1 MEESKSKIIVKE
13 VGLKIR
19 IGTRKSKLALWQSEW
34 VKEQIEKKFPDVE
47 VELIKIVTKGDKILD
62 VPLAKIGDKG
72 LFTKEIEDAMLKGE
86 VDIAVHS
93 LKDVPSKLPE
103 GLKLIAFSDREDPR
117 DALLS
122 CGKYTL
128 DTLPQGA
135 VVGTSSLRRKAQLRI
150 LRPDLEIKDL
160 RGNVDTRIRKL
171 KEGQYDAIILAAA
184 GVKRLGWENEIDEIL
199 SPDRMIPSVSQGILG
214 IEGRE
219 NDEEIEKIVREAINS
234 RESEIAATV
243 ERAFLRTVE
252 GGCQVPLGCYAVVEE
267 DRVHVRAFISDLN
280 GRFYYKEEGVF
291 RVENLEE
298 ADAVGIGVAERLL
311 SAGGKRILDELMKC
325 Q

>member
-1 MEESKSKIIVKE
+1 M
-13 VGLKIR
+13 KIR

-34 VKEQIEKKFPDVE
+34 VKAQIEKKFPEVE
-47 VELIKIVTKGDKILD
+47 VELVKITTKGDKILD

-72 LFTKEIEDAMLKGE
+72 LFTKEIEEAMLRGE

-93 LKDVPSKLPE
+93 LKDVPTKLPE
-103 GLKLIAFSDREDPR
+103 GLKLIAYSDREDPR
-117 DALLS
+117 DAFLS
-122 CGKYTL
+122 NGKYTL
-128 DTLPQGA
+128 ETLPEGA

-150 LRPDLEIKDL
+150 LRPDLETRDL

-184 GVKRLGWENEIDEIL
+184 GVKRLGWEDEIDEIL

-219 NDEEIEKIVREAINS
+219 DDKEIERIVREAINS
-234 RESEIAATV
+234 YESEVAATV

-252 GGCQVPLGCYAVVEE
+252 GGCQVPLGCYAVVNE
-267 DRVHVRAFISDLN
+267 DRVHVRAFISDLD
-280 GRFYYKEEGVF
+280 GKFFHREEGVF
-291 RVENLEE
+291 RFSSLED
-298 ADAVGIGVAERLL
+298 ADRIGVSVAERLL
-311 SAGGKRILDELMKC
+311 SAGGREILEELMKC

>member
-1 MEESKSKIIVKE
+1 M
-13 VGLKIR
+13 KIR

-150 LRPDLEIKDL
+150 LRPDLEIRDL

-199 SPDRMIPSVSQGILG
+199 SPSKMIPSVSQGILG

-219 NDEEIEKIVREAINS
+219 NDEKIEKIVREAINS

>member
-1 MEESKSKIIVKE
+1 M
-13 VGLKIR
+13 KIR

-34 VKEQIEKKFPDVE
+34 VKEQIEKKFPEVE
-47 VELIKIVTKGDKILD
+47 VELVKITTKGDKILD

-72 LFTKEIEDAMLKGE
+72 LFTKEIEDAMLRGE

-128 DTLPQGA
+128 DTLPEGA

-150 LRPDLEIKDL
+150 LRPDLEIRDL
-160 RGNVDTRIRKL
+160 RGNVDTRIGKL

-199 SPDRMIPSVSQGILG
+199 SPDKMIPSVSQGILG

-234 RESEIAATV
+234 IESEIAATV

-252 GGCQVPLGCYAVVEE
+252 GGCQVPLGCYAEVKG
-267 DRVHVRAFISDLN
+267 DTIHVRAFIADLN
-280 GRFYYKEEGVF
+280 GKFFYKEEGVF
-291 RVENLEE
+291 PIENPEE
-298 ADAVGIGVAERLL
+298 VGVGIAERLL

>member
-1 MEESKSKIIVKE
+1 M
-13 VGLKIR
+13 KIR

-34 VKEQIEKKFPDVE
+34 VKMKIEEKFPEVE
-47 VELIKIVTKGDKILD
+47 VELVKIVTKGDKILD

-72 LFTKEIEDAMLKGE
+72 LFTKEIEEAMLRGE

-103 GLKLIAFSDREDPR
+103 GLTLIAYSDREDPR
-117 DALLS
+117 DAFLS

-128 DTLPQGA
+128 STLPKGA

-150 LRPDLEIKDL
+150 LRPDLEIMDL

-171 KEGQYDAIILAAA
+171 KEGQYDGIILAAA
-184 GVKRLGWENEIDEIL
+184 GVKRLGWEDEIDEIL
-199 SPDRMIPSVSQGILG
+199 SPQVMIPSVCQGILG

-219 NDEEIEKIVREAINS
+219 GDEEVIEIVRKAVNS
-234 RESEIAATV
+234 PESEMAATI
-243 ERAFLRTVE
+243 ERAFLKTVE
-252 GGCQVPLGCYAVVEE
+252 GGCQVPLGCYAVVNE
-267 DRVHVRAFISDLN
+267 DRVHVRAFISDLE
-280 GRFYYKEEGVF
+280 GRFYHREEGVF
-291 RVENLEE
+291 RCGNLR
-298 ADAVGIGVAERLL
+298 DAEKIGIQIAERLL
-311 SAGGKRILDELMKC
+311 SAGGRQILRELMER

>member
-1 MEESKSKIIVKE
+1 
-13 VGLKIR
+13 LKIR

-34 VKEQIEKKFPDVE
+34 VKEQIEKKFPEVE
-47 VELIKIVTKGDKILD
+47 VELVKISTKGDKILD

-72 LFTKEIEDAMLKGE
+72 LFTKEIEDAMLRRE

-135 VVGTSSLRRKAQLRI
+135 VAGTSSLRRKAQLRI
-150 LRPDLEIKDL
+150 LSPDLEIRDL
-160 RGNVDTRIRKL
+160 RGNVDTRIGKL

-199 SPDRMIPSVSQGILG
+199 SPDKMIPSVSQGILG

-219 NDEEIEKIVREAINS
+219 KDEEIEKIVREAINS

-252 GGCQVPLGCYAVVEE
+252 GGCQVPLGCYAEVKG
-267 DRVHVRAFISDLN
+267 DTIHVRAFIADLN
-280 GRFYYKEEGVF
+280 GKFFYKEEGVF
-291 RVENLEE
+291 PIENPEE
-298 ADAVGIGVAERLL
+298 VGVGIAERLL

>member
-1 MEESKSKIIVKE
+1 M
-13 VGLKIR
+13 KIR

-93 LKDVPSKLPE
+93 LKDVPSRLPE

-150 LRPDLEIKDL
+150 LRPDLEIRDL

-171 KEGQYDAIILAAA
+171 KEGQYEAIILAAA
-184 GVKRLGWENEIDEIL
+184 GVKRLGWENEIDENL
-199 SPDRMIPSVSQGILG
+199 SPDRMIP
-214 IEGRE
+214 
-219 NDEEIEKIVREAINS
+219 
-234 RESEIAATV
+234 
-243 ERAFLRTVE
+243 
-252 GGCQVPLGCYAVVEE
+252 
-267 DRVHVRAFISDLN
+267 
-280 GRFYYKEEGVF
+280 
-291 RVENLEE
+291 
-298 ADAVGIGVAERLL
+298 
-311 SAGGKRILDELMKC
+311 
-325 Q
+325 

>member
-1 MEESKSKIIVKE
+1 M
-13 VGLKIR
+13 KIR

-34 VKEQIEKKFPDVE
+34 VKEQIEKKFPEVE
-47 VELIKIVTKGDKILD
+47 VELVKITTKGDKILD

-72 LFTKEIEDAMLKGE
+72 LFTKEIEEAMLRDE

-103 GLKLIAFSDREDPR
+103 GLKLLAFSDREDPR

-128 DTLPQGA
+128 ETLPKGA
-135 VVGTSSLRRKAQLRI
+135 VVGTSSLRRRAQLKI
-150 LRPDLEIKDL
+150 LRPDLVIKDL

-171 KEGQYDAIILAAA
+171 KEGEYDAIILAAA
-184 GVKRLGWENEIDEIL
+184 GVKRLGWEDEIDEII
-199 SPDRMIPSVSQGILG
+199 SPERMIPSVSQGILG
-214 IEGRE
+214 IEGRCG
-219 NDEEIEKIVREAINS
+219 DEEIEKIVREAINS
-234 RESEIAATV
+234 FESEIAATV

-252 GGCQVPLGCYAVVEE
+252 GGCQVPLGCYAVVVEN
-267 DRVHVRAFISDLN
+267 RVHVRAFISDLE
-280 GRFYYKEEGVF
+280 GKFFYKEEGVF
-291 RVENLEE
+291 EVNSLEE
-298 ADAVGIGVAERLL
+298 ADSVGVGVAQRLL
-311 SAGGKRILDELMKC
+311 DAGGKKILDELMKC

>member
-1 MEESKSKIIVKE
+1 M
-13 VGLKIR
+13 KIR

-93 LKDVPSKLPE
+93 LKDVPSRLPE

-184 GVKRLGWENEIDEIL
+184 GVKRLGWENEIDEFL
-199 SPDRMIPSVSQGILG
+199 SPSKMIPSVSQGILG

-219 NDEEIEKIVREAINS
+219 NDEKIEKIVREAINS

-298 ADAVGIGVAERLL
+298 ADAVGTGVAERLL

>member
-1 MEESKSKIIVKE
+1 M
-13 VGLKIR
+13 KIR

-34 VKEQIEKKFPDVE
+34 VKSRIEEKFPDVE

-72 LFTKEIEDAMLKGE
+72 LFTKEIEDAMLRGE

-103 GLKLIAFSDREDPR
+103 GLTLIAYSDREDPR
-117 DALLS
+117 DAFLS
-122 CGKYTL
+122 CGKYTFE
-128 DTLPQGA
+128 TLPEGA

-150 LRPDLEIKDL
+150 LRPDLDIRDL

-184 GVKRLGWENEIDEIL
+184 GVKRLGWSEEIDEIL
-199 SPDRMIPSVSQGILG
+199 PPEKMIPSVSQGILG

-219 NDEEIEKIVREAINS
+219 GDTEIIEIVRESINS
-234 RESEIAATV
+234 RDSEIAAAV

-252 GGCQVPLGCYAVVEE
+252 GGCQVPLGCYAEVEGE
-267 DRVHVRAFISDLN
+267 KVHVRAFISDLE
-280 GRFYYKEEGVF
+280 GEFFYKEEGVF
-291 RVENLEE
+291 SVLSLEDADRVG
-298 ADAVGIGVAERLL
+298 VGIAERLL
-311 SAGGKRILDELMKC
+311 SAGGREILESLMGC
-325 Q
+325 

>member
-1 MEESKSKIIVKE
+1 M
-13 VGLKIR
+13 KIR

-184 GVKRLGWENEIDEIL
+184 GVKRLGWENEIDEVL

>member
-1 MEESKSKIIVKE
+1 M
-13 VGLKIR
+13 KIR

-34 VKEQIEKKFPDVE
+34 VKEQIEKKFPEVE
-47 VELIKIVTKGDKILD
+47 VELIKITTKGDKILD

-128 DTLPQGA
+128 DTLPEGA

-150 LRPDLEIKDL
+150 LRPDLEIRDL

-171 KEGQYDAIILAAA
+171 KEEQYDAIILAAA

-199 SPDRMIPSVSQGILG
+199 SSDKMIPSVSQGILG

-219 NDEEIEKIVREAINS
+219 DDPEIERIVKEAINS

-252 GGCQVPLGCYAVVEE
+252 GGCQVPLGCYAVVVEN
-267 DRVHVRAFISDLN
+267 RVHVRAFISDLN

-291 RVENLEE
+291 KVENLEE
-298 ADAVGIGVAERLL
+298 ADMVGTGVAERLL
-311 SAGGKRILDELMKC
+311 SAGGKKILDELMKC

>member
-1 MEESKSKIIVKE
+1 M
-13 VGLKIR
+13 KIR

-34 VKEQIEKKFPDVE
+34 VKAQIEKKFPEVE
-47 VELIKIVTKGDKILD
+47 VELVKITTKGDKILD

-72 LFTKEIEDAMLKGE
+72 LFTKEIEEAMLRGD

-103 GLKLIAFSDREDPR
+103 GLKLIAYSDREDPR
-117 DALLS
+117 DAFLS
-122 CGKYTL
+122 NGKYTL
-128 DTLPQGA
+128 ETLPEGA

-150 LRPDLEIKDL
+150 LRPDLEIRDL

-184 GVKRLGWENEIDEIL
+184 GVKRLGWEDEIDEIL

-219 NDEEIEKIVREAINS
+219 GDEEIERIVREAINS
-234 RESEIAATV
+234 YESEVAAAV

-252 GGCQVPLGCYAVVEE
+252 GGCQVPLGCYAVVNE
-267 DRVHVRAFISDLN
+267 DRVHVRAFISDLD
-280 GRFYYKEEGVF
+280 GKFFHKEEGVF
-291 RVENLEE
+291 RFSSIED
-298 ADAVGIGVAERLL
+298 ADRIGVSVAERLL
-311 SAGGKRILDELMKC
+311 SAGGREILEELMKC

>member
-1 MEESKSKIIVKE
+1 M
-13 VGLKIR
+13 KIR

-93 LKDVPSKLPE
+93 LKDVPSRLPE

-135 VVGTSSLRRKAQLRI
+135 IVGTSSLRRKAQLRI
-150 LRPDLEIKDL
+150 LRPDLEIRNL

-184 GVKRLGWENEIDEIL
+184 GVKRLGWENEIDEVL

>member
-1 MEESKSKIIVKE
+1 MKIK
-13 VGLKIR
+13 

-34 VKEQIEKKFPDVE
+34 VKEQIEKKFPEVE
-47 VELIKIVTKGDKILD
+47 VELVKITTKGDKILD

-72 LFTKEIEDAMLKGE
+72 LFTKEIEDAMLKEE

-128 DTLPQGA
+128 DTLPEGA

-150 LRPDLEIKDL
+150 LRPDLEIRDL

-184 GVKRLGWENEIDEIL
+184 GVKRLGWGNEIDEIL
-199 SPDRMIPSVSQGILG
+199 SPDKMIPSVSQGILG

-219 NDEEIEKIVREAINS
+219 NDEEIERIVREAVNS
-234 RESEIAATV
+234 KESEIAATV

-298 ADAVGIGVAERLL
+298 ADAVGSGVAERLL

-325 Q
+325 R

>member
-1 MEESKSKIIVKE
+1 ME
-13 VGLKIR
+13 IR

-34 VKEQIEKKFPDVE
+34 VKAQIEKKFPEVK
-47 VELIKIVTKGDKILD
+47 VELVKITTKGDKILD

-72 LFTKEIEDAMLKGE
+72 LFTKEIEEAMLRGD

-117 DALLS
+117 DAFLS
-122 CGKYTL
+122 NGRYKL
-128 DTLPQGA
+128 DTLPEGA
-135 VVGTSSLRRKAQLRI
+135 VVGTSSLRRKAQLKI
-150 LRPDLEIKDL
+150 LRPDIQIKDL
-160 RGNVDTRIRKL
+160 RGNVDTRIKKL

-184 GVKRLGWENEIDEIL
+184 GVKRLGWEDEIDEIL

-219 NDEEIEKIVREAINS
+219 GDKEIEKIVREAINS
-234 RESEIAATV
+234 WESEVAATV

-252 GGCQVPLGCYAVVEE
+252 GGCQVPLGCYAVVNE
-267 DRVHVRAFISDLN
+267 DRIHVRAFISDLN
-280 GRFYYKEEGVF
+280 GKFFHKEEGVF
-291 RVENLEE
+291 RFSSLKD
-298 ADAVGIGVAERLL
+298 ADNIGISIAQRLL
-311 SAGGKRILDELMKC
+311 SAGGKEILEELFKC
-325 Q
+325 K

>member
-1 MEESKSKIIVKE
+1 MKT
-13 VGLKIR
+13 R

-34 VKEQIEKKFPDVE
+34 VKEQIEKKFPEVE

-150 LRPDLEIKDL
+150 LRPDLEIRDL

-199 SPDRMIPSVSQGILG
+199 SPSKMIPSVSQGILG

-219 NDEEIEKIVREAINS
+219 NDEKIEKIVREAINS

>member
-1 MEESKSKIIVKE
+1 ME
-13 VGLKIR
+13 IR

-34 VKEQIEKKFPDVE
+34 VKAQIEKKFPEVK
-47 VELIKIVTKGDKILD
+47 VELVKITTKGDKILD

-72 LFTKEIEDAMLKGE
+72 LFTKEIEEAMLRGD

-122 CGKYTL
+122 NGKYKL
-128 DTLPQGA
+128 ETLPEGA
-135 VVGTSSLRRKAQLRI
+135 VVGTSSLRRKAQLKI
-150 LRPDLEIKDL
+150 LRPDIQIKDL

-184 GVKRLGWENEIDEIL
+184 GVKRLGWEDEIDEIL
-199 SPDRMIPSVSQGILG
+199 SPERMIPSVSQGILG
-214 IEGRE
+214 IEGRAG
-219 NDEEIEKIVREAINS
+219 DKEIEKIVREAINS
-234 RESEIAATV
+234 WESEVAATV

-252 GGCQVPLGCYAVVEE
+252 GGCQVPLGCYAVVNE
-267 DRVHVRAFISDLN
+267 DRIHVRAFISDLN
-280 GRFYYKEEGVF
+280 GEFFHKEEGVF
-291 RVENLEE
+291 RFSSLED
-298 ADAVGIGVAERLL
+298 ADRIGVSVAQRLL
-311 SAGGKRILDELMKC
+311 TAGGKEILEDLLKC
-325 Q
+325 K

>member
-1 MEESKSKIIVKE
+1 MVKR
-13 VGLKIR
+13 IR

-34 VKEQIEKKFPDVE
+34 VKAQIEKKFPGVE
-47 VELIKIVTKGDKILD
+47 VELVKITTKGDKILD

-72 LFTKEIEDAMLKGE
+72 LFTKEIEEALLRGE

-103 GLKLIAFSDREDPR
+103 GLRLVAFSDREDPR

-122 CGKYTL
+122 CGRYTL
-128 DTLPQGA
+128 ETLPKGA

-150 LRPDLEIKDL
+150 LRPDLQIKDL
-160 RGNVDTRIRKL
+160 RGNVDTRIAKL

-184 GVKRLGWENEIDEIL
+184 GVKRLGWEEEIDQIL
-199 SPDRMIPSVSQGILG
+199 SPEKMIPSVCQGILG

-219 NDEEIEKIVREAINS
+219 NDPEVESIVREAINS
-234 RESEIAATV
+234 YESEVAATV

-252 GGCQVPLGCYAVVEE
+252 GGCQVPLGCYAVVNE
-267 DRVHVRAFISDLN
+267 DRVLVRAFISDLQ
-280 GRFYYKEEGVF
+280 GKFFHKEEGVF
-291 RVENLEE
+291 RFSSLEE
-298 ADAVGIGVAERLL
+298 ADRIGVSVAERLL
-311 SAGGKRILDELMKC
+311 SAGGKTILEELLKC

>member
-1 MEESKSKIIVKE
+1 LATLIKE
-13 VGLKIR
+13 VNLRIR

-122 CGKYTL
+122 CGKYTF

-150 LRPDLEIKDL
+150 LRPDLEIRDL

-267 DRVHVRAFISDLN
+267 DRVYVRAFISDLN
-280 GRFYYKEEGVF
+280 GRFYYKEESVF

-298 ADAVGIGVAERLL
+298 ADAVGTGVAERLL

>member
-1 MEESKSKIIVKE
+1 M
-13 VGLKIR
+13 KIR

-34 VKEQIEKKFPDVE
+34 VKAQIERKFPDVK
-47 VELIKIVTKGDKILD
+47 VDLVKITTKGDKILD

-72 LFTKEIEDAMLKGE
+72 LFTKEIEDAMLRGE

-122 CGKYTL
+122 NGKYTL
-128 DTLPQGA
+128 ETLPEGA

-150 LRPDLEIKDL
+150 LRPDLEIRDL

-184 GVKRLGWENEIDEIL
+184 GVKRLGWEEEIDEIL
-199 SPDRMIPSVSQGILG
+199 SPDKMIPSVSQGILG

-219 NDEEIEKIVREAINS
+219 NDEEIERVVRSAINS
-234 RESEIAATV
+234 YESEVAAAV

-252 GGCQVPLGCYAVVEE
+252 GGCQVPLGCYAVVNE
-267 DRVHVRAFISDLN
+267 DRIHVRAFISDLK
-280 GRFYYKEEGVF
+280 GQFFHREEGVF
-291 RVENLEE
+291 RFSSIED
-298 ADAVGIGVAERLL
+298 ADRIGVSVAERLL
-311 SAGGKRILDELMKC
+311 SAGGKEILRELMEC